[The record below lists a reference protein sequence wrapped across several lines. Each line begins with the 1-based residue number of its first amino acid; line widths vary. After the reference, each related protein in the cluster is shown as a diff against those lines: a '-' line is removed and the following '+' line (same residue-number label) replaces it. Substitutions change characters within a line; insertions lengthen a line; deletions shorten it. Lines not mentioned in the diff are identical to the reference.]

1 MFKLRAW
8 TFCNERHEVLLYL
21 QSSTGI
27 NSERNSRKK
36 RARKKRK
43 AVPLEAKQEVKQAHS
58 NQRTWPCSSS
68 SLILCHFWTRKRF
81 PLIVDSASLTGQ
93 VFQYIVSGSIRAKSP
108 VHGFRDYVRLKQS
121 NLKKKKRTK
130 NIYRRKGNKPK
141 PTSRLQLLC
150 AIWMYRK
157 CMRLWVLEELG
168 LLFHV
173 VAFPQGKPV
182 KLLDLHSKD
191 VKERFRC

>member
-1 MFKLRAW
+1 MKSGSTRSKARSKTSAFKPKNMTLFIVQSHSLSFLNTEEIPAHRWQCKSNRTSLSVHSLRK
-8 TFCNERHEVLLYL
+8 H
-21 QSSTGI
+21 QSK
-27 NSERNSRKK
+27 E
-36 RARKKRK
+36 
-43 AVPLEAKQEVKQAHS
+43 
-58 NQRTWPCSSS
+58 SSS
-68 SLILCHFWTRKRF
+68 WLPWLC
-81 PLIVDSASLTGQ
+81 Q
-93 VFQYIVSGSIRAKSP
+93 VKTIKF
-108 VHGFRDYVRLKQS
+108 
-121 NLKKKKRTK
+121 KKKKRTK